1 MRNAT
6 VRLSLVVAGLVLAG
20 AALAQPYPN
29 KPIKY
34 IVPFPPG
41 GASDGAA
48 RLTAQMISDALG
60 QPVVVENMAGAG
72 AAIGTAFVAKADP
85 DGHTILH
92 YTTGAAAINP
102 HLTSVPYKL
111 NDLIPVAMTVSA
123 YGIMAVSAQSGLK
136 SVKEVIDYA
145 KANPGKLNFGSAGN
159 GTITH
164 LWGEMFKK
172 AAAVNMIHV
181 PYRGSALAAN
191 DLIAGQIQV
200 MFDSIPLLSPHVQSG
215 RAVALAALGNKREKA
230 FPNVPTLA
238 EAGLP
243 TFKGSSWFGVA
254 APAGTPPA
262 VVKRLSDAIVAG
274 LGKPENI
281 AAFEKLGVAPAPMA
295 HEAFAKQ
302 VADDYKAYGDLIREA
317 GIRVN

>member
-1 MRNAT
+1 MRLFA
-6 VRLSLVVAGLVLAG
+6 SLTAGLAAALLAG
-20 AALAQPYPN
+20 TALAQTFPT

-48 RLTAQMISDALG
+48 RLAGQMLSDALG
-60 QPVVVENMAGAG
+60 QPVVIENMAGAG
-72 AAIGTAFVAKADP
+72 AAIGTAFVAKAEP
-85 DGHTILH
+85 DGYTILH

-102 HLTSVPYKL
+102 HLTTVPYKL
-111 NDLIPVAMTVSA
+111 NDLVPVAMTVSA

-136 SVKEVIDYA
+136 SVKEVIDRA
-145 KANPGKLNFGSAGN
+145 KAQPGKLNFGSAGN

-172 AAAVNMIHV
+172 AAGVNMVHV
-181 PYRGSALAAN
+181 PYRGSALAAT
-191 DLIAGQIQV
+191 DLISGQIEL
-200 MFDSIPLLSPHVQSG
+200 MFDSIPLLTPHVQSG
-215 RAVALAALGNKREKA
+215 RAVALAALGPVREKA

-243 TFKGSSWFGVA
+243 AFKGSSWFGVA

-262 VVKRLSDAIVAG
+262 IVKRLSDAIVAG
-274 LGKPENI
+274 LAKPENI
-281 AAFEKLGVAPAPMA
+281 AAFEKLGVAPSPMG
-295 HEAFAKQ
+295 HDAFVKQ

-317 GIRVN
+317 GIKVN